1 MAAAAYLTEHKP
13 ALEAA
18 ITAALGAAVRARAH
32 DPIAFVAQRLAEGS
46 LEVPTLAPLATG
58 PSFSRA
64 AMDDMEYRRWHGD
77 QIARVFGDALR
88 AVVMERAADPLQ
100 SFARH
105 AMQFAEDAAVGEDA
119 VIDVVVKGAEQSD
132 VPTRFMSLDDLKA
145 HT

>member
-1 MAAAAYLTEHKP
+1 M
-13 ALEAA
+13 
-18 ITAALGAAVRARAH
+18 
-32 DPIAFVAQRLAEGS
+32 
-46 LEVPTLAPLATG
+46 PTLAPLATG

-100 SFARH
+100 SFRARH

-119 VIDVVVKGAEQSD
+119 VSDVVVKGAEQSD